1 MFANHAK
8 GRSKSTG
15 WCINIREWF
24 WSEGTQGPVAEA
36 KGTVAGAQ
44 GPVADTQGTVAD
56 AQGPVAEA
64 QGPIAEAQGPVAEAQ
79 RPLGEAQGALA
90 EAQRPRCR
98 SSRGR
103 RLKGCGRSGGGM
115 TSLAPSQPLQRF
127 LSSDADGCDLKKL
140 NCFISSVVEHEPI

>member
-44 GPVADTQGTVAD
+44 GPVADS
-56 AQGPVAEA
+56 

-103 RLKGCGRSGGGM
+103 RRKGCGRSGGGM